1 MGNGKVIKAL
11 KKIAENE
18 HLTANAL
25 AVAAGKVKDAEL
37 SEFLSGLKFRHEQ
50 NAEVAGTR
58 ITDLGGKY
66 PTAGLKDTLKK
77 GWEGVATSKS
87 AKDAMRLLE
96 KKERETLNAYKGIMK
111 KVKDDRTASMIL
123 RSMADRSE
131 NVADLSEKIASLKP
145 KKKGGRILGI
155 PVLVWIIALVGGAV
169 AFARSRAKQPESPT
183 PPSPS
188 GNSAKA

>member
-11 KKIAENE
+11 KKVAEGE
-18 HLTANAL
+18 HLAANAL

-37 SEFLSGLKFRHEQ
+37 SEFLSGLKSKHEQ

-58 ITDLGGKY
+58 IKDLGGKY
-66 PTAGLKDTLKK
+66 PAAGLKDTLKK

-96 KKERETLNAYKGIMK
+96 K
-111 KVKDDRTASMIL
+111 VKDDRTASMIL
-123 RSMADRSE
+123 RSMADRTESA
-131 NVADLSEKIASLKP
+131 ADLSEKLASLKP
-145 KKKGGRILGI
+145 KKKGARILGI
-155 PVLVWIIALVGGAV
+155 PLLVWIVALVGGGV

-188 GNSAKA
+188 GNSTKA